1 MLVILQAEFDIL
13 GQILNVGGILSFAL
27 AVGLFTLWNEYKA
40 TKRALADLNEV
51 VRKDAIANIKII
63 DTLTASINSHSDN
76 SDRTLNAVTEILAIR
91 KARAE
96 AQVR

>member
-27 AVGLFTLWNEYKA
+27 ATGLFTLWNEYKA
-40 TKRALADLNEV
+40 TKKALADLNEV

-63 DTLTASINSHSDN
+63 DSLTASINSHSDY
-76 SDRTLNAVTEILAIR
+76 SDRTLNTVTEILAII

-96 AQVR
+96 AQVK